1 MLQTMIMAF
10 WSCKEKKELSRVI
23 AVTWPRTLQWLSQ
36 FSLYNTRE
44 NSEWWDL
51 PWVNR
56 AWSFFRELEVDLL
69 VWIHHNHGWL
79 MDEMGNM
86 ERTMGNSLHILG
98 VMYYGLCERLKNWV
112 LLKKR
117 FGVLLRAPLFLG
129 TWCGVATYFLYKK

>member
-1 MLQTMIMAF
+1 M
-10 WSCKEKKELSRVI
+10 
-23 AVTWPRTLQWLSQ
+23 
-36 FSLYNTRE
+36 
-44 NSEWWDL
+44 
-51 PWVNR
+51 
-56 AWSFFRELEVDLL
+56 DLL
-69 VWIHHNHGWL
+69 FWIHHNHGWL

-129 TWCGVATYFLYKK
+129 KWCGVATYFLYKK